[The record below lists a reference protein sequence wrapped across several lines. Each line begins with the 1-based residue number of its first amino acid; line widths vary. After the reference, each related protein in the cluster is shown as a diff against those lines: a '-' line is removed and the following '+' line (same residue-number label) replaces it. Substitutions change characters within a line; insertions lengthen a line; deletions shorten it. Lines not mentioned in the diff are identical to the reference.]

1 MIWLTR
7 LFVVSIVSLGL
18 FFIFAEQDAR
28 DAGVAALLVSAITQS
43 GCLYMLGR
51 LAWLQGASPIV
62 WVGLPMITQPVGYF
76 VAYFMMR
83 SKVSRSLAEP
93 LR

>member
-1 MIWLTR
+1 MTWLTQ
-7 LFVVSIVSLGL
+7 LFVVSIVSSVL
-18 FFIFAEQDAR
+18 FFVFAEQDAHN
-28 DAGVAALLVSAITQS
+28 AGMAALLAAAITQS
-43 GCLYMLGR
+43 ACLYLLGR
-51 LAWLQGASPIV
+51 LAWLQGTNPIV
-62 WVGLPMITQPVGYF
+62 WVGLPMITQPVGYS